1 MVRGSLLHTLVLLPF
16 PLHMHSSFLLKN
28 ILHVPKITKNLIFV
42 QKFTRDTDTFTGP
55 QRNSFTKVRVS
66 MVFMRSPRPPPPPV
80 HLLSLV
86 NVLPLIVG
94 IPDWDIQPSKSCLG
108 FSPNLVFQLLGT
120 IMDLCLV
127 LLVSLQK
134 ANS

>member
-1 MVRGSLLHTLVLLPF
+1 MFYMFLKSPRILYLFKNSLVTLTHSWNFILLII
-16 PLHMHSSFLLKN
+16 FLSR
-28 ILHVPKITKNLIFV
+28 I
-42 QKFTRDTDTFTGP
+42 GP

-66 MVFMRSPRPPPPPV
+66 MVFMRSTHPQTPPV

-120 IMDLCLV
+120 IMGICLV
-127 LLVSLQK
+127 LPISLQK